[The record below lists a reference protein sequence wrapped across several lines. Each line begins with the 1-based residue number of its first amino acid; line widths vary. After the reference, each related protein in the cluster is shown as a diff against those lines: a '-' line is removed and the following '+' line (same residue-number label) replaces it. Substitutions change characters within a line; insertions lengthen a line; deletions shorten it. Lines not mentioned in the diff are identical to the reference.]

1 MKKTFFAAIAAC
13 ILLFGAGETANAKH
27 NIGVIGGCTFSTQ
40 KLQEI
45 NKSNLTQYHAGLAFK
60 FKLPLGF
67 AIQPSILYQVKG
79 AKFESLATAMDDLS
93 KFTAGYLEIPVSV
106 QWGPDLIV
114 CRPFVE
120 LAPFVGY
127 GLNNNIKNWTDLNR
141 WEYGLGLGAGIDIW
155 RFQINARYNWNFG
168 SLAKASADA
177 VADATKDVVEA
188 FKNKNFGGVTLSLA
202 FYF

>member
-13 ILLFGAGETANAKH
+13 ILLFCAGESAMYAKH
-27 NIGVIGGCTFSTQ
+27 NVGVIGGCTFSTGF
-40 KLQEI
+40 KDI
-45 NKSNLTQYHAGLAFK
+45 KSSTLTQYHAGLAFK

-79 AKFESLATAMDDLS
+79 SKFEDISNINI
-93 KFTAGYLEIPVSV
+93 GYLEVPVSV
-106 QWGPDLIV
+106 QWGPDLII

-120 LAPFVGY
+120 FAPFVGY

-141 WEYGLGLGAGIDIW
+141 WEYGVGLGAGIDIW

-168 SLAKASADA
+168 SLAKANISEAADA
-177 VADATKDVVEA
+177 VVDSFKD
-188 FKNKNFGGVTLSLA
+188 KNFGGVTLSLA